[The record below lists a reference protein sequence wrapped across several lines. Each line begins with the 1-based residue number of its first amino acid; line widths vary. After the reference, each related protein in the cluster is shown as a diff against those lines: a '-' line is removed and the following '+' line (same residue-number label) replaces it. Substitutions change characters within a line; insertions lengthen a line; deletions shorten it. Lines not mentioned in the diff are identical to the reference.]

1 MEKNNLAIIIKR
13 FLSGRFP
20 KKTEERVQRWIIA
33 DKYTKEKEAASLEYW
48 NELNTEINSDTYS
61 ALKRVNQRIGYTESQ
76 TAYIPFHQ
84 KLLRIAAVLI
94 PLFIMASGYLYYT
107 QNKLIEISVAYG
119 ETRHLFLPDSS
130 EIWIN
135 SGSSI
140 KYPKVFADDQR
151 QIYLE
156 GEAYFSVTKNPAKPF
171 IVKTDPLSVKVLG
184 TKFNVKAYPGD
195 ENITTTLTSGKVEVF
210 TQLQESQ
217 ILRPNEQLIY
227 NINTSAM
234 NTEQV
239 LPAETNAWLAGQILF
254 INSSF
259 NEIKQILERHFDVT
273 IDDKTTIPASR
284 SYTVKFLKGETLIEI
299 LDVLKDVVGFTYRQ
313 QGEKIVLS
321 K

>member
-1 MEKNNLAIIIKR
+1 MEKNNIAIIIKR

-20 KKTEERVQRWIIA
+20 EKTEERVQRWIIA
-33 DKYTKEKEAASLEYW
+33 DENTKEKEAASLEYW

-61 ALKRVNQRIGYTESQ
+61 ALKRVNQRIGYTKSQ
-76 TAYIPFHQ
+76 TTYIPYHQ

-94 PLFIMASGYLYYT
+94 PLFIMAGGYLYYT
-107 QNKLIEISVAYG
+107 RDKLIEISVAYG

-140 KYPKVFADDQR
+140 KYPKVFTDDQR
-151 QIYLE
+151 QIYLK
-156 GEAYFSVTKNPAKPF
+156 GEAYFSVKKNPAKPF
-171 IVKTDPLSVKVLG
+171 IVKTEPLSVKVLG

-195 ENITTTLTSGKVEVF
+195 ENVTTTLTSGKVEVS
-210 TQLQESQ
+210 TPLQESQ
-217 ILRPNEQLIY
+217 ILRPNEQLTY

-234 NTEQV
+234 NIEQV
-239 LPAETNAWLAGQILF
+239 LPVETDAWLAGQILF

-259 NEIKQILERHFDVT
+259 NEIKQTLERHFNVT
-273 IDDKTTIPASR
+273 IDDKTAIPASR
-284 SYTVKFLKGETLIEI
+284 SYTVKFLKGETLTEI

>member
-1 MEKNNLAIIIKR
+1 MEKNNIAIIIKR
-13 FLSGRFP
+13 FLSDRFP
-20 KKTEERVQRWIIA
+20 EKTEERVQRWIIA
-33 DKYTKEKEAASLEYW
+33 DENTKEKEAASLEYW

-61 ALKRVNQRIGYTESQ
+61 ALKRVNQRIGYTKSQ
-76 TAYIPFHQ
+76 TAYIPYQQ
-84 KLLRIAAVLI
+84 KLLRITAVLI
-94 PLFIMASGYLYYT
+94 PLFIMAGGYLYYT
-107 QNKLIEISVAYG
+107 RDKLIEISVAYG

-140 KYPKVFADDQR
+140 KYPKVFTDDQR
-151 QIYLE
+151 QIYLK
-156 GEAYFSVTKNPAKPF
+156 GEAYFSVKKNPAKPF
-171 IVKTDPLSVKVLG
+171 IVKTEPLSVKVLG

-195 ENITTTLTSGKVEVF
+195 ENVTTTLTSGKVEVF
-210 TQLQESQ
+210 TSLQESQ
-217 ILRPNEQLIY
+217 ILRPNEQLTY

-234 NTEQV
+234 NIEQV
-239 LPAETNAWLAGQILF
+239 LPVETDAWLVGQILF

-259 NEIKQILERHFDVT
+259 NEIKQTLERHFNVT
-273 IDDKTTIPASR
+273 IDDKTAIPASR
-284 SYTVKFLKGETLIEI
+284 SYTVKFLKGETLTEI

>member
-61 ALKRVNQRIGYTESQ
+61 ALKRVNQRIGYRESQ
-76 TAYIPFHQ
+76 TAYTPFHQ

-119 ETRHLFLPDSS
+119 ETKHLFLPDSS

>member
-1 MEKNNLAIIIKR
+1 MEKNNIAIIIKR

-20 KKTEERVQRWIIA
+20 EKTEERVQRWIIA
-33 DKYTKEKEAASLEYW
+33 DENTKEKEAASLEYW

-61 ALKRVNQRIGYTESQ
+61 ALKQVNQRIGYTKSQ
-76 TAYIPFHQ
+76 TAYIPYHQ

-94 PLFIMASGYLYYT
+94 PMFIMAGGYLYYT
-107 QNKLIEISVAYG
+107 RDKLIEISVAYG

-140 KYPKVFADDQR
+140 KYPKVFTDDQR
-151 QIYLE
+151 QIYLK
-156 GEAYFSVTKNPAKPF
+156 GEAYFSVKKNPAKPF
-171 IVKTDPLSVKVLG
+171 IVKTEPLSVKVLG

-195 ENITTTLTSGKVEVF
+195 ENVTTTLTSGKVEVF
-210 TQLQESQ
+210 TSLQESQ
-217 ILRPNEQLIY
+217 ILRPNEQLTY

-234 NTEQV
+234 NIEQV
-239 LPAETNAWLAGQILF
+239 LPVETDAWLVGQILF

-259 NEIKQILERHFDVT
+259 NEIKQTLERHFNVT
-273 IDDKTTIPASR
+273 IDDKTAISASR
-284 SYTVKFLKGETLIEI
+284 SYTVKFLKGETLTEI

>member
-1 MEKNNLAIIIKR
+1 MEKNNIAIIIKR

-20 KKTEERVQRWIIA
+20 EKTEERVQRWIIA
-33 DKYTKEKEAASLEYW
+33 DENTKEKEAASLEYW

-61 ALKRVNQRIGYTESQ
+61 ALKRVNQRIGYTKSQ
-76 TAYIPFHQ
+76 TTYIPYHQ

-94 PLFIMASGYLYYT
+94 PLFIMAGGYLYYT
-107 QNKLIEISVAYG
+107 RDKLIEISVAYG

-140 KYPKVFADDQR
+140 KYPKVFTDDQR
-151 QIYLE
+151 QIYLK
-156 GEAYFSVTKNPAKPF
+156 GEAYFSVKKNPAKPF
-171 IVKTDPLSVKVLG
+171 IVKTEPLSVKVLG

-195 ENITTTLTSGKVEVF
+195 ENVTTTLTSGKVEVS
-210 TQLQESQ
+210 TPLQESQ
-217 ILRPNEQLIY
+217 ILRPNEQLTY

-234 NTEQV
+234 NIEQV
-239 LPAETNAWLAGQILF
+239 LPVETDAWLAGQILF

-259 NEIKQILERHFDVT
+259 NEIKQTLERHFNVT
-273 IDDKTTIPASR
+273 IDDKTAIPASR
-284 SYTVKFLKGETLIEI
+284 SYTVKFLKGETLTEI
-299 LDVLKDVVGFTYRQ
+299 LDVLKDVVGFTYLQ

>member
-1 MEKNNLAIIIKR
+1 MEKNNIAIIIKR

-20 KKTEERVQRWIIA
+20 EKTEERVQRWIIA
-33 DKYTKEKEAASLEYW
+33 DENTKEKEAASLEYW

-61 ALKRVNQRIGYTESQ
+61 ALKRVNQRIGYTKSQ
-76 TAYIPFHQ
+76 TTYIPYHQ

-94 PLFIMASGYLYYT
+94 PLFIMAGGYLYYT
-107 QNKLIEISVAYG
+107 RDKLIEISVAYG

-140 KYPKVFADDQR
+140 KYPKVFTDDQR
-151 QIYLE
+151 QIYLK
-156 GEAYFSVTKNPAKPF
+156 GEAYFSVKKNPAKPF
-171 IVKTDPLSVKVLG
+171 IVKTEPLSVKVLG

-195 ENITTTLTSGKVEVF
+195 ENVTTTLTSGKVEVF
-210 TQLQESQ
+210 TSLQESQ
-217 ILRPNEQLIY
+217 ILRPNEQLTY

-234 NTEQV
+234 NIEQV
-239 LPAETNAWLAGQILF
+239 LPVETDAWLVGQILF

-259 NEIKQILERHFDVT
+259 NEIKQTLERHFNVT
-273 IDDKTTIPASR
+273 IDDKTAISASR
-284 SYTVKFLKGETLIEI
+284 SYTVKFLKGETLTEI

>member
-48 NELNTEINSDTYS
+48 NELNTEINSDTYT

-195 ENITTTLTSGKVEVF
+195 ENVTTTLTSGKVEVF

-217 ILRPNEQLIY
+217 ILRPNERLIY